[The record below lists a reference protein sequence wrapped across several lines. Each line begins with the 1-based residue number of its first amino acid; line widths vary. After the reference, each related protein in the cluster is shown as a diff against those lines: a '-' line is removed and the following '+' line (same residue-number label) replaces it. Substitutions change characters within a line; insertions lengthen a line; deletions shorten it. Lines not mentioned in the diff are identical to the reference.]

1 MKEKLSSNI
10 KSYLTANFLLSFS
23 AGVFSMYVGI
33 FLKESGYTEDFV
45 GNMLSVHTLSTALF
59 SLVGAFLIG
68 QIGSKKSFMLGSIAV
83 FLGFALMGNT
93 VNPYLLIFA
102 GILSGLGFSMKS
114 TGEAMFL
121 SENSSASQRV
131 LVFSINFTVMNAG
144 FTSANF
150 FGGLLA
156 NYLSIKIPYIEAILA
171 VIALG
176 GAFAIVS
183 FIPILTIK
191 QNQIT
196 KRRNLGQYLVGYKNI
211 LANRSALDFLIFNAV
226 IGMGAGMVVPFFSIY
241 LKYALDIQDAVV
253 GGILSFSQ
261 FGCVL
266 GGMLI
271 PLMAKKLGEHKSVV
285 VFQLFS
291 IPFLISIAFPQGIMF
306 VAISFFMRSSLMNMG
321 TPIIQNLGMNL
332 VHPLDRA
339 NLSSLMSLSSNLTRA
354 IGIAIGGYIMHRY
367 DYNTPYYF
375 TVALYLV
382 ATVLFIKLYQSEFLK
397 KSPCPDKV
405 T

>member
-1 MKEKLSSNI
+1 MEAKLSRNV

-23 AGVFSMYVGI
+23 AGIFTMYVGI
-33 FLKESGYTEDFV
+33 FLKENGYAEDFI
-45 GNMLSVHTLSTALF
+45 GRMLSIHTLSTAIF
-59 SLVGAFLIG
+59 SLLGAFLIG
-68 QIGSKKSFMLGSIAV
+68 QIGNKKSFMLGSLAV

-93 VNPYLLIFA
+93 LNPYLLICA
-102 GILSGLGFSMKS
+102 GVLSGLGFAVKS

-121 SENSSASQRV
+121 SENSLSQHRV
-131 LVFSINFTVMNAG
+131 LVFSLNFTIMNAG
-144 FTSANF
+144 FMSANF
-150 FGGLLA
+150 FGGLLVR
-156 NYLSIKIPYIEAILA
+156 YLSIKLPYIQAILWIISLA
-171 VIALG
+171 

-183 FIPILTIK
+183 FLPILAIK
-191 QNQIT
+191 QNEIT
-196 KRRNLGQYLVGYKNI
+196 KRRNLGQHIVGYKNI
-211 LANRSALDFLIFNAV
+211 FSNNKAVKFLMFNAV

-241 LKYALDIQDAVV
+241 LKYALEIQDDLV

-261 FGCVL
+261 LGCVL

-271 PLMAKKLGEHKSVV
+271 PVIAKKLGEHKMIVTT
-285 VFQLFS
+285 QLLS
-291 IPFLISIAFPQGIMF
+291 IPFLISIAFPQGIIF

-354 IGIAIGGYIMHRY
+354 VGIAIGGYIMHKY

-375 TVALYLV
+375 TVAFYLL
-382 ATVLFIKLYQSEFLK
+382 ATVLFIKLYQDEFKGKLRH
-397 KSPCPDKV
+397 V
-405 T
+405 

>member
-1 MKEKLSSNI
+1 MKKKLSRNI

-23 AGVFSMYVGI
+23 AGIFTMYVGI
-33 FLKESGYTEDFV
+33 FLKENGYTKEFI
-45 GNMLSVHTLSTALF
+45 GKMLSIHTLSTALF
-59 SLVGAFLIG
+59 SLLGAFLIG
-68 QIGSKKSFMLGSIAV
+68 QIGNKKSFMLGSFAV
-83 FLGFALMGNT
+83 FLGFTLMGNT
-93 VNPYLLIFA
+93 VNEYLLICA
-102 GILSGLGFSMKS
+102 GILSGLGFAMKS

-121 SENSSASQRV
+121 SENSLVDQRV
-131 LVFSINFTVMNAG
+131 LVFSLNFTIMNAG
-144 FTSANF
+144 FMSANF
-150 FGGLLA
+150 FGGILVK
-156 NYLSIKIPYIEAILA
+156 YLSIRLPYIQAILGI
-171 VIALG
+171 IALA
-176 GAFAIVS
+176 GAFAIIS

-191 QNQIT
+191 QNAIT

-211 LANRSALDFLIFNAV
+211 LSNHKAVEFLMFNAV

-241 LKYALDIQDAVV
+241 LKYALDIQDALV

-271 PLMAKKLGEHKSVV
+271 PIMAKKLGEHKMVV
-285 VFQLFS
+285 VCQLLS

-306 VAISFFMRSSLMNMG
+306 IAISFFMRSSLMNMG
-321 TPIIQNLGMNL
+321 NPIIQNLGMNL

-354 IGIAIGGYIMHRY
+354 VGIAIGGYIMHRY

-375 TVALYLV
+375 TVALYLL
-382 ATVLFIKLYQSEFLK
+382 ATVLFIKLYRSEFVK
-397 KSPCPDKV
+397 NGGNYEA
-405 T
+405 